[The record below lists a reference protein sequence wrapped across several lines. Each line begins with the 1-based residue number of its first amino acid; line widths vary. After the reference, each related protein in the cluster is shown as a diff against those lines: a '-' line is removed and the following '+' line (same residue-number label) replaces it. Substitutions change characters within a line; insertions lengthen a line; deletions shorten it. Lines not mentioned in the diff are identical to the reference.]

1 MQLLNNRRFT
11 AGLLDRPDLDV
22 SRESTPQTADG
33 IGAGDMDKRKNMGGG
48 NHRLLLVHAESHT
61 ERRVVTAVTTVVP
74 GVAPDHAANCYHTAK
89 QLGMA
94 MITSCLKEHA
104 EFYSQQLYARG
115 CRTKIE
121 PDTTTM

>member
-1 MQLLNNRRFT
+1 M
-11 AGLLDRPDLDV
+11 
-22 SRESTPQTADG
+22 
-33 IGAGDMDKRKNMGGG
+33 
-48 NHRLLLVHAESHT
+48 HAEAHT
-61 ERRVVTAVTTVVP
+61 ERRVVAAVTTVVP
-74 GVAPDHAANCYHTAK
+74 GVSSDHAANCYHTAK

-104 EFYSQQLYARG
+104 EFYAQQLFARG